1 MPLSSKILRGL
12 KVEGWQVYQPKVYR
26 PKVKAV
32 TSSLKNDQP
41 VGSKETK
48 DTIKEQEAI
57 IQAAREEAA
66 KLHKRLLEEA
76 HQEAELLKNKAFED
90 GYAEGYK
97 KGEKE
102 GLKLQEEGQKLLK
115 RAQKERQ
122 QILDGAEKEV
132 IQLAISLTEKL
143 IDCQIEMNPDYI
155 LSILS
160 RSIEPLSGDQNF
172 NLRVNPL
179 DEEVCRNNKKLLMGL
194 LKNESTLEV
203 IADPEIPRG
212 SCRIET
218 EAAEVEFMLKK
229 ELEILAGK
237 LLELAEQ

>member
-102 GLKLQEEGQKLLK
+102 GLNCRKKAKNFLKEHKKNANRSLMGQKK
-115 RAQKERQ
+115 RLFSWR
-122 QILDGAEKEV
+122 LV
-132 IQLAISLTEKL
+132 
-143 IDCQIEMNPDYI
+143 
-155 LSILS
+155 
-160 RSIEPLSGDQNF
+160 
-172 NLRVNPL
+172 
-179 DEEVCRNNKKLLMGL
+179 
-194 LKNESTLEV
+194 
-203 IADPEIPRG
+203 
-212 SCRIET
+212 
-218 EAAEVEFMLKK
+218 
-229 ELEILAGK
+229 
-237 LLELAEQ
+237 